1 MHYMLVALV
10 CPVRDV
16 IVFQSLHR
24 FYVDERKKFKYATCG
39 HLFRIRQNKTF
50 LLLAFKTIKKIQR
63 ANATAYA

>member
-16 IVFQSLHR
+16 IVFQSRHR
-24 FYVDERKKFKYATCG
+24 FYVDGRKKFKYATCG
-39 HLFRIRQNKTF
+39 HVFRIRHNKT
-50 LLLAFKTIKKIQR
+50 LLLLTFKTIKKIQR